1 MSFLFYCTN
10 QIGFSEIGGLIT
22 KFFSLF
28 FKGMPNS
35 IVFYKGIFFH
45 VIPVRIFR
53 KTNISYPLIRTRT
66 CPYQGVINFCFLE
79 NLVRLDFL
87 KHPFWDSP
95 FCLITDALVLY
106 ISFCNPLHWNF
117 VELMNSQ
124 KVYPC
129 HRETD
134 WSFLR
139 KPVCC

>member
-66 CPYQGVINFCFLE
+66 CPYQGVINFCFFGKFGALRFLE
-79 NLVRLDFL
+79 TPVLRFALLPYYRRIGFIHIILQSAAL
-87 KHPFWDSP
+87 KLCWTNEFSKSLSLP
-95 FCLITDALVLY
+95 
-106 ISFCNPLHWNF
+106 
-117 VELMNSQ
+117 
-124 KVYPC
+124 
-129 HRETD
+129 
-134 WSFLR
+134 
-139 KPVCC
+139 